1 MKKKTNNPK
10 TKAGKKLVLDSSLR
24 ELRRAASSF
33 SSGLPSQV
41 LISAPSVP
49 VISSSSSLS
58 TSGGPLSIA
67 REFSRFRQWVDESLE
82 LCKSSGGLEQLSFA
96 LLLACFGELLL
107 EDEIEEAHTREE
119 KNSRDS
125 GAAAG
130 GGKKILA
137 TRSSKVTS
145 SKASLNRQ
153 GGGGGRGDTMKTN
166 VTPQS
171 SRPVRK
177 GAARVYVYE
186 DEDEE
191 DEDEEDNEGD
201 EEEED
206 EDGDGKTKDGED
218 DDEEDGDDD
227 EEDDEGG
234 EHDQT
239 TPSTLDDGYSIG
251 PPRPFLVAR
260 ALLLA
265 HRASFDHL
273 IGSSEIIASL
283 LLITDPVRQVL
294 GEKRTRKA
302 RLAVLES
309 ACGGGV
315 GGGGIPSSSSS
326 SSSSFKPS
334 PLLSH
339 SLLQVGADVIPPTLS
354 IEGNLLWRL
363 LDPQRRLHVFLSQ
376 LSLQLCLEY
385 FMRSGSSFLL
395 GRLNDR
401 ITVSVIDEKSHYSRF
416 QNNVSTSL
424 ASSSSLF
431 SGPMSLPVLDVLTGI
446 SRAADTL
453 SSLPPPPSS
462 PPPST
467 SLTSP
472 EVSIFNSS
480 RVLQW
485 GVPFA
490 SSNCYNG
497 NMLRTDVPWP
507 DYRASAF
514 GRAILSAS
522 VSSSPLY
529 SSLSSSTTSSSTS
542 SIQPTLPTRLVTSL
556 IEDSGDSLF
565 SCTVAPAF
573 PVPKNNQKHVNNNN
587 TSTLDGYKIRY
598 SRCIICGFCD
608 GVLRIFL
615 SLVILPPFVVGE
627 NMNTNT
633 QGNPPPPPPSQLSD
647 GTSNERE
654 RGISLS
660 LSLHTPRSVSSSN
673 SSITCSAISTC
684 REYLLSGHADG
695 TLRLWHL
702 SKFVSIAIRK
712 AVHDSSSSSS
722 TRGGSVSI
730 EMELSSALLTIT
742 SGHSGMPVWA
752 CAFNP
757 LSPSVFSSGGRD
769 GCAYL
774 WSSSSPTSPQR
785 IFAGHSSDISSL
797 IFHPNGLYLITA
809 SADGSSRLFDCPSGD
824 CLRAYSSNHVATN
837 SKGRGGGGGGTV
849 RLGCLAISPSG
860 FVLAAGDDA
869 GRVFLW
875 EVGTGHLV
883 HVWTGHGKGRGR
895 EGGASVDCIA
905 FSIDGRILASA
916 ATLIHCDIGS
926 DGIDN
931 DNVDDDNRN
940 HNQNDNGSSSSM
952 SQSHDNSTII
962 STIAASHQ
970 VKGNDGNNRGSSSS
984 SSSSSSTSSS
994 SSSSSSSTLC
1004 LWNIEAVVNAVKASS
1019 FQGGAASGSTSMIT
1033 GGKSST
1039 STMPITASRVVGGLI
1054 GLLSTYSL
1062 KSTTA
1067 HALIFEE
1074 DEGLVLVGTK
1084 K

>member
-1 MKKKTNNPK
+1 MKKKTNNSK

-24 ELRRAASSF
+24 RLRRATSSF

-119 KNSRDS
+119 KNSRGS
-125 GAAAG
+125 SSAAV

-153 GGGGGRGDTMKTN
+153 GGGGGRGDAMKTN

-177 GAARVYVYE
+177 GAARVYV
-186 DEDEE
+186 DEDEEEEKEEDE

-206 EDGDGKTKDGED
+206 EDGDGKAKDGEN

-227 EEDDEGG
+227 EEDDEGW

-239 TPSTLDDGYSIG
+239 APSTLDDGYSIG

-309 ACGGGV
+309 ACGGG
-315 GGGGIPSSSSS
+315 GGGGIPSS

-385 FMRSGSSFLL
+385 LMRSGSSFLL

-424 ASSSSLF
+424 ASSSSSF

-446 SRAADTL
+446 ARAADTL
-453 SSLPPPPSS
+453 STFPPPPSS
-462 PPPST
+462 SPPSTT

-472 EVSIFNSS
+472 EVSILNSS

-529 SSLSSSTTSSSTS
+529 SSSSSSTTSSSTS

-573 PVPKNNQKHVNNNN
+573 PVP
-587 TSTLDGYKIRY
+587 
-598 SRCIICGFCD
+598 C
-608 GVLRIFL
+608 
-615 SLVILPPFVVGE
+615 
-627 NMNTNT
+627 
-633 QGNPPPPPPSQLSD
+633 
-647 GTSNERE
+647 
-654 RGISLS
+654 
-660 LSLHTPRSVSSSN
+660 
-673 SSITCSAISTC
+673 
-684 REYLLSGHADG
+684 
-695 TLRLWHL
+695 
-702 SKFVSIAIRK
+702 
-712 AVHDSSSSSS
+712 
-722 TRGGSVSI
+722 
-730 EMELSSALLTIT
+730 AL
-742 SGHSGMPVWA
+742 
-752 CAFNP
+752 
-757 LSPSVFSSGGRD
+757 
-769 GCAYL
+769 
-774 WSSSSPTSPQR
+774 
-785 IFAGHSSDISSL
+785 
-797 IFHPNGLYLITA
+797 
-809 SADGSSRLFDCPSGD
+809 
-824 CLRAYSSNHVATN
+824 
-837 SKGRGGGGGGTV
+837 
-849 RLGCLAISPSG
+849 
-860 FVLAAGDDA
+860 
-869 GRVFLW
+869 
-875 EVGTGHLV
+875 
-883 HVWTGHGKGRGR
+883 
-895 EGGASVDCIA
+895 
-905 FSIDGRILASA
+905 
-916 ATLIHCDIGS
+916 
-926 DGIDN
+926 
-931 DNVDDDNRN
+931 
-940 HNQNDNGSSSSM
+940 
-952 SQSHDNSTII
+952 
-962 STIAASHQ
+962 
-970 VKGNDGNNRGSSSS
+970 
-984 SSSSSSTSSS
+984 
-994 SSSSSSSTLC
+994 
-1004 LWNIEAVVNAVKASS
+1004 
-1019 FQGGAASGSTSMIT
+1019 
-1033 GGKSST
+1033 
-1039 STMPITASRVVGGLI
+1039 
-1054 GLLSTYSL
+1054 
-1062 KSTTA
+1062 
-1067 HALIFEE
+1067 
-1074 DEGLVLVGTK
+1074 TK
-1084 K
+1084 TK